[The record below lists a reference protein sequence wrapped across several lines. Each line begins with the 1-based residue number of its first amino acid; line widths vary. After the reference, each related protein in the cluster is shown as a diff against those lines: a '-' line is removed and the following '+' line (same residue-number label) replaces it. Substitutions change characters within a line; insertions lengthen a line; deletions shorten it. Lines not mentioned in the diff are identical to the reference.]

1 MEGEAFPPQRR
12 ESHEEKAFM
21 LLPSFA
27 SYFRYYQLRTRDMG
41 LQQPSCDHE
50 AEGMKAS
57 SAEEGCKELS
67 PP

>member
-1 MEGEAFPPQRR
+1 
-12 ESHEEKAFM
+12 M